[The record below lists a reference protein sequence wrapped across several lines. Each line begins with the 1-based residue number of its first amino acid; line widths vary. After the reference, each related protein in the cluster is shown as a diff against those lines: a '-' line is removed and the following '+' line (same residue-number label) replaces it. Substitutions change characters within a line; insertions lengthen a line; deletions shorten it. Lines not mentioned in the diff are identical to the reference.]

1 METIEHYLAQ
11 LRKELSGCD
20 RATIQD
26 ALSDAEEY
34 LRTALENEME
44 NSSSEAEALAVV
56 IEKYGTPAEIA
67 AAYREIEDRIRP
79 ALVPA
84 RPQTQAAIPEEPR
97 KERKPFW
104 RYFFGVFTD
113 PLAWGSLLY
122 LLFSLG
128 TGIVYFTWVVTGLS
142 LSAGLIVLV
151 IGLPFL
157 ALFILSARGI
167 GLVEGRIV
175 EALLG
180 VRMPRRQ
187 PYTRG
192 NLGWWERFKNICT
205 DPYTWF
211 SIIYMVLMLPL
222 GITYFTIIVTLV
234 SVSGFGIAL
243 PVLQLCFDIPVVWI
257 NGIGYVL
264 DVWMLPFT
272 VIGGILLLFI
282 TMNLVRWTGQLHGAL
297 AKTMLVRA

>member
-44 NSSSEAEALAVV
+44 NSSSEADALTRV
-56 IEKYGTPAEIA
+56 IEKYGSPAEIA

-79 ALVPA
+79 ALVPT
-84 RPQTQAAIPEEPR
+84 RPKVDIPEEPP
-97 KERKPFW
+97 KVKSPFW
-104 RYFFGVFTD
+104 RYFFGVFAD
-113 PLAWGSLLY
+113 PLSWGSLLY

-128 TGIVYFTWVVTGLS
+128 TGILYFTWVVTGLS
-142 LSAGLIVLV
+142 LSAGLIILV

-157 ALFILSARGI
+157 ALFILSVRGI

-187 PYTRG
+187 PYTRA

-211 SIIYMVLMLPL
+211 SIIYMLLMLPL
-222 GITYFTIIVTLV
+222 GITYFTVIVTLV
-234 SVSGFGIAL
+234 SLAAFGIAL
-243 PVLQLCFDIPVVWI
+243 PVLQLCFDIPVVWV

-264 DVWMLPFT
+264 DVWLLPLT
-272 VIGGILLLFI
+272 VIGGVLLMFI

-297 AKTMLVRA
+297 AKTMLVRE